1 MQAGGLRTVFDAA
14 AVPFDFLIG
23 SLFPLG
29 ALAVAV
35 WLYKTGTKRLY
46 WKIGLGV
53 SILFLAV
60 AVIFPWLDYRRV
72 QERVASGA
80 VEVKEGMVSG
90 HRRWTERR
98 FTGSTKGVGVTSAHH
113 YTTTTYETFYIGDR
127 WFTFIVGGYPSGAS
141 FTNSADP
148 PVEIKDGMRARATFF
163 ADDWN
168 DDGLRI
174 VRLELGPG
182 EGALVAG
189 PQVVVPASGKSAEA
203 GASPLPS
210 DFAAFRARFGAAVAK
225 GDAAATKELVNFPFL
240 FGGHTLEADEF
251 DSLWM
256 SLFSE
261 PLRPCL
267 ATAKPVAEGDR
278 YTLFC
283 GPYGYYFG
291 RTKTGWKLMEFGADG
306 EAM

>member
-1 MQAGGLRTVFDAA
+1 MHAGLRTVFDAA
-14 AVPFDFLIG
+14 AVPFDYLIG

-29 ALAVAV
+29 ALAVTV

-53 SILFLAV
+53 TILFLAV

-80 VEVKEGMVSG
+80 VETTEGVVSV

-98 FTGSTKGVGVTSAHH
+98 FTGSSKGVGVTSTHR
-113 YTTTTYETFYIGDR
+113 YTTTTYEYFYVGGR
-127 WFTFIVGGYPSGAS
+127 FFSFIVGGYPSGAS

-148 PVEIKDGMRARATFF
+148 PVAIEDGMRAKVTYF

-168 DDGLRI
+168 DGQLRI
-174 VRLELGPG
+174 VKLALGSGNVRSSPTD
-182 EGALVAG
+182 
-189 PQVVVPASGKSAEA
+189 PPPTVPNAV
-203 GASPLPS
+203 LPP
-210 DFAAFRARFGAAVAK
+210 DLAVFLKRFGKALAAGNA
-225 GDAAATKELVNFPFL
+225 DATKEMVNFPFL
-240 FGGHTLEADEF
+240 FGGHTLDVDEF

-256 SLFSE
+256 SVFSK
-261 PLRPCL
+261 PLRPCI
-267 ATAKPVAEGDR
+267 TEGNMIAEDDR
-278 YTLFC
+278 FVQFC
-283 GPYGYYFG
+283 GPYSYYFG

>member
-1 MQAGGLRTVFDAA
+1 MQAGLRTVFDSGAA
-14 AVPFDFLIG
+14 QFDFLIP

-29 ALAVAV
+29 ALAVTV

-46 WKIGLGV
+46 WKIGVGV
-53 SILFLAV
+53 TILFVAV
-60 AVIFPWLDYRRV
+60 ALVFPYLDYRRV
-72 QERVASGA
+72 KDRLTSGA
-80 VEVKEGMVSG
+80 VETKEGIVSG

-98 FTGSTKGVGVTSAHH
+98 FTGSSKGVGVTSTHH
-113 YTTTTYETFYIGDR
+113 YTTTTYETFYVGDR
-127 WFTFIVGGYPSGAS
+127 FFSFIVGGYPSGAS
-141 FTNSADP
+141 FTNSTDP
-148 PVEIKDGMRARATFF
+148 PVAIKDGMRARVTFF
-163 ADDWN
+163 ADSWN

-174 VRLELGPG
+174 VRLELGPSDG
-182 EGALVAG
+182 TAAAAT
-189 PQVVVPASGKSAEA
+189 PQVVIPASGQSAGDAA
-203 GASPLPS
+203 GALPP
-210 DFAAFRARFGAAVAK
+210 DFAAFRARFGAAVTK
-225 GDAAATKELVNFPFL
+225 GDAAATKAMVNFPFL

-291 RTKTGWKLMEFGADG
+291 RTRTGWKLIEFGADG

>member
-1 MQAGGLRTVFDAA
+1 MQAGLRTVFDSSAA
-14 AVPFDFLIG
+14 QFDLLIPV
-23 SLFPLG
+23 LVPLG
-29 ALAVAV
+29 ALIVTM

-46 WKIGLGV
+46 WKIGVGIT
-53 SILFLAV
+53 ILFIAV
-60 AVIFPWLDYRRV
+60 ALVFPYLDYRRV
-72 QERVASGA
+72 KDRLASGA
-80 VEVKEGMVSG
+80 VETKEGLVSG

-98 FTGSTKGVGVTSAHH
+98 FTGSTKGVGVTSTHH
-113 YTTTTYETFYIGDR
+113 YTTTTYETFYVGDR
-127 WFTFIVGGYPSGAS
+127 FFSFIAGGYPSGAS
-141 FTNSADP
+141 FTNAADP
-148 PVEIKDGMRARATFF
+148 PVIIKDGMRARATYFI
-163 ADDWN
+163 DDWN

-182 EGALVAG
+182 DGTPVAAM
-189 PQVVVPASGKSAEA
+189 PQAVVPASGQSAEGGG
-203 GASPLPS
+203 GALPS
-210 DFAAFRARFGAAVAK
+210 DFAAFRARFGTAVAK
-225 GDAAATKELVNFPFL
+225 GDAAATKAMVNFPFL

-278 YTLFC
+278 YTLLC

-291 RTKTGWKLMEFGADG
+291 RTKAGWKLIEFGADG